1 MMGYIMYPIMHSQ
14 IALQL
19 IVGAETQLNSGRK
32 AQLNTPD
39 VLATFLQCS
48 HFLNRENSIIGA
60 LSDFSQTVYSPFCE
74 IWWGSI
80 WSWLSFRKNAYY
92 SECNFV
98 HLWRFFM
105 NHKHICNARRRKKE
119 YLWFIRNLLKCAW
132 LQEEKIIVAFASWNI
147 NGIPALTWCKI
158 QTIKL
163 CYITDSRIWGLLC
176 NFLVGNNINLS

>member
-1 MMGYIMYPIMHSQ
+1 MMAYIMYPIMHSQ

-80 WSWLSFRKNAYY
+80 WSWLSFRKKMHIIQNVTLYTCED
-92 SECNFV
+92 SLWTTNTFV
-98 HLWRFFM
+98 M
-105 NHKHICNARRRKKE
+105 QEEEKKE

-147 NGIPALTWCKI
+147 NGIPA
-158 QTIKL
+158 
-163 CYITDSRIWGLLC
+163 
-176 NFLVGNNINLS
+176 